1 MEGKEREIFYMTQ
14 KCYPQTE
21 NAKSKRLLTTYI
33 NHRKPKELTVVSSRF
48 NLSLTRQQSSP
59 LSITFA
65 VLFEL
70 ARWFSSS
77 TRWAVIFDND
87 DGSFIYKLEERWS
100 CLA

>member
-1 MEGKEREIFYMTQ
+1 MTQ
-14 KCYPQTE
+14 KCYSQTE
-21 NAKSKRLLTTYI
+21 NAESKRLLTTYK
-33 NHRKPKELTVVSSRF
+33 NHRKPKELPAVSNRF

-70 ARWFSSS
+70 AKWFSSS
-77 TRWAVIFDND
+77 IRWAVIFDND